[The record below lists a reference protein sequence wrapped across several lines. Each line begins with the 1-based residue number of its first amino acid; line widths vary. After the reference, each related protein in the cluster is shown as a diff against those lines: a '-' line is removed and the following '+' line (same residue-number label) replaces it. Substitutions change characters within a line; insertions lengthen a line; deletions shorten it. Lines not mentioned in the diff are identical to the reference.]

1 MMTSLNCLV
10 WFQLESLTARRK
22 RTKYRPFGAH
32 INAST
37 NYQKK
42 WRQETISKA
51 NILMIVMDHEYVNES
66 LVDAVGSGRI
76 VAEVGV

>member
-1 MMTSLNCLV
+1 MA
-10 WFQLESLTARRK
+10 QLASLTARRK
-22 RTKYRPFGAH
+22 RTKIPPLGAY
-32 INAST
+32 INASP
-37 NYQKK
+37 NYEKK
-42 WRQETISKA
+42 WRQKTSSKP